1 MAVMSYQ
8 MAKRDGFENTRPA
21 CWSTQP
27 SVESTVIGWN
37 DSSWDLQRGLDVVE
51 DLPLDVWALE
61 QPLFQRQ
68 NAA

>member
-8 MAKRDGFENTRPA
+8 MAMSGDFENTRPA
-21 CWSTQP
+21 PWAAASAHEAP
-27 SVESTVIGWN
+27 VIGWN

-51 DLPLDVWALE
+51 DLPLDAWPLE
-61 QPLFQRQ
+61 QPLASRH